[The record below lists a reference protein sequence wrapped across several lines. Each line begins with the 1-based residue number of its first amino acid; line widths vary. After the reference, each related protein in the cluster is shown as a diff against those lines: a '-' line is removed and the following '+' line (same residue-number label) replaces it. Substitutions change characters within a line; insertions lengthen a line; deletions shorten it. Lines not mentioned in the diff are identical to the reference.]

1 MAPTA
6 LYADSKTTGTRPR
19 VLVVDDEAD
28 VLGAIQHT
36 LGREVDCKLIPAR
49 SLAEAQRI
57 IENESVEMLITDV
70 HLPDGDGTALLP
82 ILRRHQPNAHAI
94 VITGAPTVDG
104 AVTALRHGAV
114 DFVAKPF
121 NATDFAGRV
130 NRALKRQTIVA
141 RNERRLDKLRDAVKR
156 LNDARR
162 TVTKKVDLLCND
174 LISAYGEL
182 SKQLDLVRVQEGFKN
197 FLGDGKDLEQLLCHT
212 MDYVMRQMGYCN
224 IAIWLAGEQQHDFQ
238 LGAYMKY
245 TIAGEDDLTAA
256 MRAGVVKVA
265 DSEAF
270 IRLSGDEA
278 QEKLTE
284 AELDYLADQDLMA
297 INCTYLGETLAVIV
311 LFRDAAKG
319 FVDTDVATLK
329 TISPLFALSLAGVVR
344 DAQQDAAEV
353 TDEEDGL
360 YADEEEG
367 TDEREER
374 RRKDDWWKTGGP
386 PPF

>member
-6 LYADSKTTGTRPR
+6 LYADSKNTGTRPR

-28 VLGAIQHT
+28 VLGAISET
-36 LGREVDCKLIPAR
+36 LTRELNCKLFPAR
-49 SLAEAQRI
+49 TLAEAQRI
-57 IENESVEMLITDV
+57 LEEESIELLVTDV

-82 ILRRHQPNAHAI
+82 LLRRRHPNAHAI
-94 VITGAPTVDG
+94 VITGSPTVDG
-104 AVTALRHGAV
+104 AVAALRHGAV
-114 DFVAKPF
+114 DFVSKPF
-121 NATDFAGRV
+121 NTDDFSRRV
-130 NRALKRQTIVA
+130 HKAIKRQSLFA

-156 LNDARR
+156 LNEARR

-182 SKQLDLVRVQEGFKN
+182 SKQLDMVRVQEGFKN

-245 TIAGEDDLTAA
+245 TIAGDDDLTAA
-256 MRAGVVKVA
+256 MKNGIVKLA
-265 DSEAF
+265 DVEGF
-270 IRLSGDEA
+270 VRLSGDEV

-284 AELDYLADQDLMA
+284 AELDYMADQDILA
-297 INCTYLGETLAVIV
+297 INCTYLGETLAVVV
-311 LFRDAAKG
+311 LFRDASKG
-319 FVDTDVATLK
+319 FIDADLATLK
-329 TISPLFALSLAGVVR
+329 TISPLFALSLASVVR
-344 DAQQDAAEV
+344 DAQKDGEES
-353 TDEEDGL
+353 EEDGP
-360 YADEEEG
+360 YADEDDSKEQ
-367 TDEREER
+367 R
-374 RRKDDWWKTGGP
+374 RRAEDWWKNGEP

>member
-1 MAPTA
+1 
-6 LYADSKTTGTRPR
+6 
-19 VLVVDDEAD
+19 
-28 VLGAIQHT
+28 
-36 LGREVDCKLIPAR
+36 
-49 SLAEAQRI
+49 
-57 IENESVEMLITDV
+57 
-70 HLPDGDGTALLP
+70 
-82 ILRRHQPNAHAI
+82 
-94 VITGAPTVDG
+94 
-104 AVTALRHGAV
+104 
-114 DFVAKPF
+114 
-121 NATDFAGRV
+121 
-130 NRALKRQTIVA
+130 
-141 RNERRLDKLRDAVKR
+141 
-156 LNDARR
+156 
-162 TVTKKVDLLCND
+162 
-174 LISAYGEL
+174 
-182 SKQLDLVRVQEGFKN
+182 VQEGFKN

-256 MRAGVVKVA
+256 MKAGVVKLA

-270 IRLSGDEA
+270 VRLSGDEA

-297 INCTYLGETLAVIV
+297 VNCTYLGETLAVIV

-319 FVDTDVATLK
+319 FVDADVATLK

-344 DAQQDAAEV
+344 DAQKDAAEV
-353 TDEEDGL
+353 ADEADGYYADDDEDG
-360 YADEEEG
+360 E
-367 TDEREER
+367 EREEW

>member
-6 LYADSKTTGTRPR
+6 LYTDSKTTGTRPR

-36 LGREVDCKLIPAR
+36 LGQELDCKFIAAR
-49 SLAEAQRI
+49 SLGEAQRI
-57 IENESVEMLITDV
+57 IEQQAVELLVTDV

-94 VITGAPTVDG
+94 VITGSPTVDG

-114 DFVAKPF
+114 DFVTKPF

-224 IAIWLAGEQQHDFQ
+224 IAIWLAGEEQHDFQ

-256 MRAGVVKVA
+256 MKGGIVKLA
-265 DSEAF
+265 DTEAF
-270 IRLSGDEA
+270 IRLCGDEA
-278 QEKLTE
+278 QAKLTE
-284 AELDYLADQDLMA
+284 AELDYLADQDVMA
-297 INCTYLGETLAVIV
+297 VNCTYLGETLAVIV

-319 FVDTDVATLK
+319 FVDADVATLK

-344 DAQQDAAEV
+344 DAQKDAAEV
-353 TDEEDGL
+353 AEEDGA
-360 YADEEEG
+360 YADDDEDAE
-367 TDEREER
+367 EREER
-374 RRKDDWWKTGGP
+374 RKKDDWWKTGGP